1 MTLPSDRF
9 RKLLGRGSHRARDRI
24 MGTFRVAV
32 VSVLMLVA
40 STHAGFAS
48 EAKSSRAADQAPPK
62 FCLFSWGLS
71 DAEKLYVSRLII
83 ERDSSRESRSF
94 IWNEMKKFCIGAHEF
109 QAISSCISF
118 SQDLRD
124 CLMYFRVE

>member
-1 MTLPSDRF
+1 MADGGLAGACDRT
-9 RKLLGRGSHRARDRI
+9 RGICFA
-24 MGTFRVAV
+24 F
-32 VSVLMLVA
+32 VSLLMLA
-40 STHAGFAS
+40 APTHA
-48 EAKSSRAADQAPPK
+48 EAQSSPATSPK

-94 IWNEMKKFCIGAHEF
+94 IWNEMKRFCIGAHEF